1 MKLTA
6 FIVSILPIIVAA
18 KPLAN
23 LDNTSPSIDINVYL
37 DGKIVSEPL

>member
-1 MKLTA
+1 MKVTA

-23 LDNTSPSIDINVYL
+23 LDNASTSVDINVYL
-37 DGKIVSEPL
+37 DGKIVSEPV